1 MMKSKH
7 APIAHA
13 VVTALSLAFALTC
26 LPGGSARGEDDE
38 FAAMLDSKRWRE
50 SSFGVSLRPPLGTNL
65 SARTYDDALVRIGK
79 SGEYSIGVYIKSTQQ
94 EMNIDNVVRTAI
106 EQFGFAQPTSKIIE
120 QRVVKPA
127 KRPGWLIYFGG
138 NLPAGAEKQ
147 KKDPERDVEALK
159 QVARTQMDTAAML
172 LKKKGQDL
180 DAYRIYKAV
189 AQNSPDAEI
198 RKKAA
203 QHVAAFEVDRGF
215 IARFLADE
223 ARRNKVN
230 DFVNDKRPWVVGQAF
245 MQLSPQNFVTLQM
258 ECSYEKFES
267 SKEIFEAVIRS
278 IDVQHPDDLNK
289 VRKQLIDRGDVIRK
303 TFSFDK
309 LKGSLLPEVSVPIVD
324 ENGKP
329 AGVAPLRLQY
339 LRVVDGAEDR
349 GWMKV
354 VHRLRRD
361 EIIRLETRVEIDPKT
376 GRKKYI
382 KLPVEREAGVN
393 GLGIDVYYRLILG
406 PTKAID
412 THSQLFLSQDGNYES
427 WATRTTVREHKD
439 PTAAAVEAKSAKLK
453 PAPAPAPVD
462 PKKPA
467 APAVTQVTYMET
479 GVRTH
484 DEITIIREGP
494 SGVERFAWKK
504 PHGYISQIEL
514 MQLSGLLPRQDEEY
528 GFYAYHPQTGSISFR
543 TVRVLSEGE
552 NGFRIYSRPTPDAP
566 EQMSDYDKVGALTR
580 RNLAEG
586 RDVIPT
592 TREELAKLYKV
603 DLPDDT
609 VAAPPLPTETKPLPP
624 NRIPR

>member
-7 APIAHA
+7 VPFFHALAVALVLAAAAPFCLTGGHA
-13 VVTALSLAFALTC
+13 LA
-26 LPGGSARGEDDE
+26 EDDE
-38 FAAMLDSKRWRE
+38 FANLLDTKRWRE
-50 SSFGVSLRPPLGTNL
+50 SSFGVSLRPPLGTTL
-65 SARTYDDALVRIGK
+65 SARTYDDALVRIAK
-79 SGEYSIGVYIKSTQQ
+79 TGEYAFSVYIKSTQQ
-94 EMNIDNVVRTAI
+94 ELNIDNVVRTAI
-106 EQFGFAQPTSKIIE
+106 EQFGFAQPTSKIME

-138 NLPAGAEKQ
+138 NLPASADKQ
-147 KKDPERDVEALK
+147 KRDPERDVEALK
-159 QVARTQMDTAAML
+159 AVARTQMETAAML
-172 LKKKGQDL
+172 MKKKGQDL

-189 AQNSPDAEI
+189 AQNSPDAEM

-215 IARFLADE
+215 IARYLADE
-223 ARRNKVN
+223 ARRSKVN

-245 MQLSPQNFVTLQM
+245 MQLSPQNFVTIQM
-258 ECSYEKFES
+258 ECAYDKFES
-267 SKEIFEAVIRS
+267 SKETFEAVIRS

-289 VRKQLIDRGDVIRK
+289 VRKQLIDRGEVIRK

-309 LKGSLLPEVSVPIVD
+309 IKASLLPEVTVPIVD
-324 ENGKP
+324 DAGKP

-339 LRVVDGAEDR
+339 LRVVDGTEDR

-361 EIIRLETRVEIDPKT
+361 EIIRLETKVEVDPKT
-376 GRKKYI
+376 GRKKYV

-393 GLGIDVYYRLILG
+393 GVGIDVYYRLILG

-439 PTAAAVEAKSAKLK
+439 PAAAALEAKTSKLQ
-453 PAPAPAPVD
+453 PTPPVD
-462 PKKPA
+462 PKKAPAPA
-467 APAVTQVTYMET
+467 ATQVTYMET
-479 GVRTH
+479 GVRTY

-494 SGVERFAWKK
+494 SGVERFAWRK
-504 PHGYISQIEL
+504 PHGYISQVEL

-528 GFYAYHPQTGSISFR
+528 GFYAYHPQTGSVSFR
-543 TVRVLSEGE
+543 TVRIVSEGD
-552 NGFRIYSRPTPDAP
+552 NGFRLYSRPTPDSP
-566 EQMSDYDKVGALTR
+566 EQMSDYDKAGALTR
-580 RNLAEG
+580 RALSEN

-592 TREELAKLYKV
+592 TREELAKLYKI

-624 NRIPR
+624 NRVPR